1 MFLESSQTKFEFFTP
16 LHLFL
21 HLIFDMLFHSGC
33 YYSPMSQYK
42 HAQVNVI
49 ERINF
54 KLAIKFV
61 LFIVD
66 VEVNIFWYSQ
76 STTSNI

>member
-1 MFLESSQTKFEFFTP
+1 
-16 LHLFL
+16 
-21 HLIFDMLFHSGC
+21 
-33 YYSPMSQYK
+33 MSQYK

-66 VEVNIFWYSQ
+66 VEVNIFWYS
-76 STTSNI
+76 

>member
-1 MFLESSQTKFEFFTP
+1 MFSESSQTKFEFFAP

-66 VEVNIFWYSQ
+66 VEVNIFWYS
-76 STTSNI
+76 